1 MTKINTGGP
10 MTPQDAALLAS
21 LTGFTPGPWRHDS
34 RQGGIDAP
42 QSISPRTGKPARI
55 ALTLLLPHNLGS
67 VDAENANAALI
78 AAAPDLHRIATEL
91 AAENKRLRD
100 QVNKIDRDRR
110 LVEAQV
116 DRLVAMA
123 NSMDD
128 DYRSLQLAAESLGAM
143 PEGYCFCSKDR
154 IGDDSKIHEPECA
167 ELRAAL
173 QVQP

>member
-1 MTKINTGGP
+1 V
-10 MTPQDAALLAS
+10 D
-21 LTGFTPGPWRHDS
+21 D
-34 RQGGIDAP
+34 
-42 QSISPRTGKPARI
+42 PRTDCDELEATAR
-55 ALTLLLPHNLGS
+55 LY
-67 VDAENANAALI
+67 
-78 AAAPDLHRIATEL
+78 AAAPDLHRIATEQ
-91 AAENKRLRD
+91 AAEIARLRD

-116 DRLVAMA
+116 DRLLALV

-154 IGDDSKIHEPECA
+154 IGDDSKTHEPECA